1 MQANQ
6 QFVAEMSPLSPLLQ
20 NVLLQTSKGES
31 SDFNAFSG
39 NQGKV
44 PVVLQH
50 ISNDEKENCQKQGSI
65 ATPRKNLDFN
75 THGPIEHKETSP
87 EALAV
92 ENQVVDG

>member
-50 ISNDEKENCQKQGSI
+50 ISNDGKQTYLQGEQYMNFGSLYYRKRKLSKARFDCDSKEEL
-65 ATPRKNLDFN
+65 RF
-75 THGPIEHKETSP
+75 
-87 EALAV
+87 
-92 ENQVVDG
+92 